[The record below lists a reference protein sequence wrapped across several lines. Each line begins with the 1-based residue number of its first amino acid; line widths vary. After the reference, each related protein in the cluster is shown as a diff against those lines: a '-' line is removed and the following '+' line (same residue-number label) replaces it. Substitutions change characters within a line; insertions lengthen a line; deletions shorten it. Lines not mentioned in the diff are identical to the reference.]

1 MDGVNITM
9 VTQAGAFRSIFNSSH
24 TFLTTYKS
32 EKAKVLVTQSCPTL
46 SDLMD
51 CSPPGSSVH
60 GISQARILEWVA
72 ISFCMGSSWPRNG
85 TRVSCIASSLLTI
98 WDGSPNALSYSHTI
112 ALQFTPTHL
121 FPHLDL
127 HPLLPEF
134 SQEFPIYLS
143 TSSSLSIQPIF
154 HAI

>member
-1 MDGVNITM
+1 MHSDITRTTKLKINTPKLESRLLKTVLPCLHFSHSVVSLCDTMDY
-9 VTQAGAFRSIFNSSH
+9 NS
-24 TFLTTYKS
+24 
-32 EKAKVLVTQSCPTL
+32 
-46 SDLMD
+46 
-51 CSPPGSSVH
+51 PGSSVH

>member
-1 MDGVNITM
+1 MEYV
-9 VTQAGAFRSIFNSSH
+9 S
-24 TFLTTYKS
+24 TYRLLGKFHI
-32 EKAKVLVTQSCPTL
+32 APCLAQSCLISIL
-46 SDLMD
+46 SELGMQVCLLSHVQLFATMD
-51 CSPPGSSVH
+51 YSPPGSSAH
-60 GISQARILEWVA
+60 GISQVRILEWVA
-72 ISFCMGSSWPRNG
+72 ISFSRGSSWPRNG